1 MPRKTLYLAI
11 SLLAFTG
18 CASMDARDPEPES
31 GPSQQEPAV
40 TIEQIEQPNES
51 APVAAREFR
60 PEELYLLLTGEIA
73 AQRGRY
79 EVTLANYVEAA
90 RQSGDTGVIRRALL
104 IAESLNSPGAVRTL
118 TETWI
123 EVAPRSEEARRAAA
137 IQALRDGD
145 LSTTLD
151 HLEQILQ
158 MGGDADFDG
167 LASMAP
173 RLQPDQQQEL
183 ERLFGELQKRH
194 PDNAE
199 IRYSTALLQNLTGAP
214 EQALETL
221 APLMEDE
228 QNEFQP
234 AIVLRGEL
242 LYELGRT
249 RDALQHLQTS
259 SRRYPDNRQ
268 LGTLYARILVS
279 ENEMRAAQDEFSR
292 LVEQFPNEHG
302 LRLSRALVAIEND
315 ELEQARRDLRHL
327 INIGQQ
333 TNQAH
338 YYLGQIAEKQ
348 NNPDQAITWYE
359 QVTEGSHYYPAL
371 SRAAELRAEAG
382 DLESAREQLRGVREA
397 NPEGVESL
405 WLIEVNLLQS
415 QNLHEQAVAT
425 ATEALKSHSE
435 DQSLLYARS
444 MSHEQLGQIDQALA
458 DLRTMIELE
467 PENPTALNALGYVMT
482 VHTDQLEEAQGHIEQ
497 ALAMDPD
504 NPAILDSMGWVLFR
518 QGDKEGALD
527 YLRRAYEI
535 YPDPE
540 IAAHYGEVLW
550 SLDQRAQ
557 ARVIWERA
565 EDENPDHELLQ
576 ETLQRLGVDDL

>member
-1 MPRKTLYLAI
+1 MPRTALYLAI

-18 CASMDARDPEPES
+18 CSSMDSRDPEPES
-31 GPSQQEPAV
+31 APEELQEPAATV
-40 TIEQIEQPNES
+40 TQPDEQATVTE
-51 APVAAREFR
+51 REFR

-79 EVTLANYVEAA
+79 DVTLANYVEAA
-90 RQSGDTGVIRRALL
+90 IQSGDTGVIRRALL
-104 IAESLNSPGAVRTL
+104 IAESLNSQSAVRTL

-123 EVAPRSEEARRAAA
+123 ETAPESQEARRAAA

-145 LSTTLD
+145 LGATLS

-167 LASMAP
+167 LAAMAP
-173 RLQPDQQQEL
+173 RLPPDQQREL

-194 PDNAE
+194 PENAE
-199 IRYSTALLQNLTGAP
+199 IRYSTALLQNLTGSP
-214 EQALETL
+214 EEALKTL
-221 APLMEDE
+221 RPLLDDE
-228 QNEFQP
+228 RKEFQP
-234 AIVLRGEL
+234 ALVLQGEL

-249 RDALQHLQTS
+249 REALQHLQTS
-259 SRRYPDNRQ
+259 SRRYPENRQ

-292 LVEQFPNEHG
+292 LVEQFPEEHG
-302 LRLSRALVAIEND
+302 LRLSRALVAIENN
-315 ELEQARRDLRHL
+315 ELELARRDLRHL
-327 INIGQQ
+327 IDIGQQ
-333 TNQAH
+333 TGQAH
-338 YYLGQIAEKQ
+338 YYLGQIAEKR
-348 NNPDQAITWYE
+348 NNPDQAIIWYE

-382 DLESAREQLRGVREA
+382 DLDSALEQLRGVREA
-397 NPEGVESL
+397 NPEDAASL

-415 QNLHEQAVAT
+415 HDLHEQALTT
-425 ATEALKSHSE
+425 ATEALEAHPE

-444 MSHEQLGQIDQALA
+444 MIHEHLDQIEQALT
-458 DLRTMIELE
+458 DLQTMIELE

-482 VHTDQLEEAQGHIEQ
+482 VHTDRLDDAQGYIEQ

-518 QGDKEGALD
+518 QGDSEGALD
-527 YLRRAYEI
+527 YLRRAYDI
-535 YPDPE
+535 FPDPE

-557 ARVIWERA
+557 ARVVWERA
-565 EDENPDHELLQ
+565 EDEDPDHELLQ

>member
-1 MPRKTLYLAI
+1 MPRKALYLAI

-18 CASMDARDPEPES
+18 CASMDSKEPS
-31 GPSQQEPAV
+31 PDS
-40 TIEQIEQPNES
+40 S
-51 APVAAREFR
+51 APGQPEATAAVEQTTDQATDREFR

-79 EVTLANYVEAA
+79 DVTLANYVEAA

-145 LSTTLD
+145 LSGTLE

-173 RLQPDQQQEL
+173 RLPADQQREL
-183 ERLFGELQKRH
+183 RRLFDQLQKRH

-221 APLMEDE
+221 RPLLETDD
-228 QNEFQP
+228 NEFQP
-234 AIVLRGEL
+234 ALVLQGEL
-242 LYELGRT
+242 LYELGQPRE
-249 RDALQHLQTS
+249 ALRHLQTS
-259 SRRYPDNRQ
+259 SRRYPENRQ

-315 ELEQARRDLRHL
+315 ELDLAHQDLKHL
-327 INIGQQ
+327 INLGQQ
-333 TNQAH
+333 TGQAH
-338 YYLGQIAEKQ
+338 YYLGQIAEKRG
-348 NNPDQAITWYE
+348 NTDQAITWYE
-359 QVTEGSHYYPAL
+359 QVTEGSHYHPAL

-382 DLESAREQLRGVREA
+382 DLDSALDQLRDVREL
-397 NPEGVESL
+397 NPEDAASL
-405 WLIEVNLLQS
+405 WLVEVNLLQGLDLD
-415 QNLHEQAVAT
+415 QQALAS
-425 ATEALKSHSE
+425 ATEALESHPD

-444 MSHEQLGQIDQALA
+444 MTYEQLGRIEQALG

-467 PENPTALNALGYVMT
+467 PDNPTALNALGYVMT
-482 VHTDQLEEAQGHIEQ
+482 VHTERLQEARGYIEQ

-518 QGDKEGALD
+518 QGDKEGALG

-565 EDENPDHELLQ
+565 EDEDPDHELLQ